1 MRADDTRRHPP
12 PTVGRPRG
20 GATAAPIGGR
30 RARERASKAV
40 DGEWSYA
47 SLRVARV
54 YGGYDDGLAALA
66 GGEEWPFG
74 GAWTAAA
81 LG

>member
-1 MRADDTRRHPP
+1 MT
-12 PTVGRPRG
+12 
-20 GATAAPIGGR
+20 ATAAAPAVVGGR

-47 SLRVARV
+47 SLGVARV
-54 YGGYDDGLAALA
+54 YDGYQEGLAALA
-66 GGEEWPFG
+66 GGEAWPYG
-74 GAWTAAA
+74 GVWTAAA